1 MVLEQET
8 LTRART
14 LLSVPGH
21 RPDRFGKAA
30 ASGADAVMLDLEDA
44 VGPELKPQARANVD
58 RWLGEGGAGLVRIN
72 DSSTPWYEED
82 VAMLAGHRA
91 PVLLPK
97 ASDSGQVAR
106 LLDRLAPGAD
116 VMVLLETGA
125 GILDAREICSVP
137 GVARAMFGNVD
148 LATEMGINH
157 ADRTAL
163 APARAQ
169 VVLASSAARLAPPMD
184 GLTTAVRDEQELR
197 RDVGH
202 AAALGFTGKLCIHP
216 CQVPVVNE
224 IYAPTASELRWARE
238 VVASAGNGSVTV
250 VDGQLVA
257 KPVVEQARRI
267 LAGQA
272 RH

>member
-1 MVLEQET
+1 MPLEFET
-8 LTRART
+8 LTHART

-30 ASGADAVMLDLEDA
+30 VSGADAVMLDLEDA
-44 VGPELKPQARANVD
+44 VGPELKPVARANVD

-72 DSSTPWYEED
+72 DSSTPWYDED

-97 ASDSGQVAR
+97 ASDGEQVVR
-106 LLDRLAPGAD
+106 LLERLAPGTD
-116 VMVLLETGA
+116 VMVLLETGS
-125 GILDAREICSVP
+125 GILDARAICSVP

-148 LATEMGINH
+148 LAAAMGIDH
-157 ADRTAL
+157 ADRGAL
-163 APARAQ
+163 APARSQ
-169 VVLASSAARLAPPMD
+169 VVLASMAARLAPPMD
-184 GLTTAVRDEQELR
+184 GLTTAVHDEQELQ
-197 RDVGH
+197 RDVDH

-216 CQVPVVNE
+216 CQVPAVNAS
-224 IYAPTASELRWARE
+224 YAPSASDLRWARD

-257 KPVVEQARRI
+257 KPVVDKARRI

-272 RH
+272 RP